1 MSLIHAFMLSLKQEL
16 YILFACATSFIIV
29 VYAIP
34 YILKL
39 AQSNNL
45 FDSQKDYGEHKE
57 KIPTLGGTAI
67 FAAVIFSLTFWT
79 DFSDTPGFQ
88 FLVAALLILFYIG
101 IKDDLLPMKPLTKLM
116 GQTLSA
122 CVIVL
127 GGKAQIKTLHGLLGI
142 YELHPIF
149 SIIFTITFIVLV
161 INAFNFID
169 GVDGLAP
176 GLGLLLSIIYGIVF
190 YFSEGKLNYC
200 IESFALAGALSAFL
214 IYNFHP
220 AKILM
225 GDTGSLL
232 IGCMAAQLS
241 IRFMEISPE
250 TQFKYLPAGPL
261 FAFSMVL
268 LPVFDLLRVT
278 VFRLLNGKNPLKAD
292 RSHIHHFL
300 LSMGYSHK
308 KTCIILFASSFMMA
322 LFAYANRFANINL
335 IFWMLVAFSII
346 LTGVAY
352 YKKNKKI
359 YLQKYSSARIL
370 ESELIE

>member
-1 MSLIHAFMLSLKQEL
+1 MSLNHAFKLGLKQEL

-29 VYAIP
+29 VYAVP

-39 AQSNNL
+39 AQNNNL
-45 FDSQKDYGEHKE
+45 FDSQKDHGEHKE
-57 KIPTLGGTAI
+57 RIPTLGGTAI
-67 FAAVIFSLTFWT
+67 FAAVIFSLAFWT
-79 DFSDTPGFQ
+79 DFRLTPGFQ
-88 FLVAALLILFYIG
+88 FLVAALLILFYLG
-101 IKDDLLPMKPLTKLM
+101 IKDDLLPMKPLTKLL
-116 GQTLSA
+116 GQVLAA

-127 GGKAQIKTLHGLLGI
+127 GGKAQIKSLQGLMGI
-142 YELHPIF
+142 YDLHPVI
-149 SIIFTITFIVLV
+149 SIIFTILFVVLV

-176 GLGLLLSIIYGIVF
+176 GLGLLLSLIYGIVF

-220 AKILM
+220 ARILM

-241 IRFMEISPE
+241 IRFMDISPA
-250 TQFKYLPAGPL
+250 TQYKYLPAGPL

-278 VFRLLNGKNPLKAD
+278 VFRILNGKNPLKAD

-335 IFWMLVAFSII
+335 IFWMVVAFSII
-346 LTGVAY
+346 LTGIAY
-352 YKKNKKI
+352 YKKNRKI

-370 ESELIE
+370 ESELVE